1 MLAEDGEEKERRKVE
16 GRLVFWAVNADMEIG
31 WGQFGHKKK
40 KSQHKVHK
48 NHIIFRING
57 CISDFQFLG
66 FENQIIPKWPTQ
78 NTSFPSL
85 IVLSIH

>member
-16 GRLVFWAVNADMEIG
+16 GRLVFWAVHADMESG

-40 KSQHKVHK
+40 E
-48 NHIIFRING
+48 FCING

-85 IVLSIH
+85 IVLLIH